1 MPHARSS
8 VRQVSSSTRDAA
20 RGSRTA
26 WARSA
31 GVPLRQFLATETA
44 GAAALLAAA
53 VAALVWANIAPAGY
67 DGFWSTE
74 LSLRLGD
81 WHLAE
86 DLRHW
91 VNDGLMT
98 FFFFVVGLEIRR
110 ELDMGELR
118 DRRRLATPVAAALGG
133 MIVPALLYLALN
145 GGGPGARGWGIVI
158 ATDTAFA
165 LAVLAFVGGSG
176 SLRLR
181 AFVLTLVI
189 VDDVAALAVI
199 GLFYTEEVSL
209 TALAV
214 AGSLFAVVLGLRYLR
229 IWRSPAY
236 VVVGVCIWIAMF
248 ESGVHPT
255 IAGVLL
261 GLLTTAWLPS
271 REKVGDVTELARAFR
286 EQPTPQLAFSARL
299 GVEAAISPNERLQYR
314 LHPWTSFVVVPVFAL
329 ANAGVDLGGG
339 AVARALD
346 SPITLGILAGLV
358 VGKLVGIS
366 GAAWLVTRRRLGGFP
381 LGVPYPSLV
390 GAAAVAGIGFTVSL
404 FVADLTFTGEQ
415 LDEAKIGILGA
426 SVAASLLGVVLF
438 RTVERL
444 PAPLRRRLAAAEAP
458 ALEDLV
464 VPVDPDRDHIR
475 GPVDAPVTLVEYGD
489 FECPFCG
496 QAEHVV
502 RDLLVASGSELR
514 YVFRHLP
521 LADVH
526 PHAPLAAEAAE
537 AAGAQGRFWEMHDL
551 LFDRQDAL
559 RAADLL
565 GYAAELRLD
574 AARFAEELRERRY
587 RARVLDDVESA
598 DTSGVAGTPTFFVNG
613 RRHHGAYDL
622 ATLTALVRTAA
633 ARDGA

>member
-1 MPHARSS
+1 
-8 VRQVSSSTRDAA
+8 
-20 RGSRTA
+20 
-26 WARSA
+26 
-31 GVPLRQFLATETA
+31 VPLRQFLATETA
-44 GAAALLAAA
+44 GAVALLAAA
-53 VAALVWANIAPAGY
+53 VAALAWANIAPASYEGL
-67 DGFWSTE
+67 WSTE

-81 WHLAE
+81 WRLDE

-118 DRRRLATPVAAALGG
+118 ERRRLATPVAAAVGG
-133 MIVPALLYLALN
+133 MVVPALLYLALN

-165 LAVLAFVGGSG
+165 LAVLALVGGAG

-199 GLFYTEEVSL
+199 GLVYTEAVSL
-209 TALAV
+209 TALTV
-214 AGSLFAVVLGLRYLR
+214 AGGLFAVVLGLRYLR

-236 VVVGVCIWIAMF
+236 VVVGVGIWIAMS

-286 EQPTPQLAFSARL
+286 EQPTPELAFTARL

-339 AVARALD
+339 SLGRALG

-358 VGKLVGIS
+358 VGKLLGIS

-404 FVADLTFTGEQ
+404 FVADLTFTGER
-415 LDEAKIGILGA
+415 LEEAKLGILGA
-426 SVAASLLGVVLF
+426 SLLASLLGVAVF
-438 RTVERL
+438 RAVERL

-458 ALEDLV
+458 PLEDLV
-464 VPVDPDRDHIR
+464 VPVDPGRDHVR

-502 RDLLVASGSELR
+502 RDLLAASGSELR

-551 LFDRQDAL
+551 LYDRQDAL
-559 RAADLL
+559 RAADLES
-565 GYAAELRLD
+565 YAAELRLD
-574 AARFAEELRERRY
+574 TARFDAELRERRY
-587 RARVLDDVESA
+587 RSRVLDDVESA
-598 DTSGVAGTPTFFVNG
+598 DASGVAGTPTFFVNG

-622 ATLTALVRTAA
+622 ETLSALVRTAA
-633 ARDGA
+633 ARGGA